1 MAEAGERVPI
11 RLVQENGDTLSL
23 DATSIDMVVE
33 RIQSNFAIP
42 LLQAKKMGIDLNQSA
57 VAFEIQGVF
66 TDDEGQET
74 SSQAQAVI
82 DFYQPQDLTLP
93 DDEGGPTDGNGLT
106 QPGLGLFNTVGFGT
120 NIGTNFG
127 GMVSVAPSI
136 LNYGNWK
143 DKYID
148 LPVGYWTEK
157 TATTDNNPVTS
168 GISAWFKA
176 DAITADNVDTSTL
189 SFNSVVNTW
198 VDSSGNGITGTKS
211 GSPRYRTAGAN
222 GQPYVYLD
230 GSAKFDIPF
239 NAALNPSEFTL
250 FVVAKSTSTTNATQY
265 IINTSP
271 SPYNNGWN
279 LRYRHSTNDDI
290 VLTLYEAGSAKD
302 YSFTTSALAAN
313 ALQLHAHTVDFTGS
327 DYTTKTYNKGVLEDT
342 DTGDGYAPVPSSGA
356 SQIGAFNNAQK
367 FIGGIYEILLYSRVL
382 TQVERQQVEGYLS
395 KKYNIPVTGSSGG
408 AHPYAHF
415 SYTDDSN
422 RIRLGFDT
430 TKLGSI
436 KEPYGYVNRNRE
448 TDMTITNVNS
458 STGVLTVSGANPQHY
473 FELSSSSTYKIIFEH
488 STNGFI
494 GSNGTNTIATVIA
507 VNSSTITC
515 TFSGAYPATN
525 DKVWIAASDNLSGDL
540 QSSSY
545 AGPCLM
551 ATIKNIGAGTDAGA
565 SYGGPEF
572 TTHQDGSTA
581 RAGSTVYERSDEYI
595 AFLVKN
601 LLTSTLKLG
610 DRPVDALGS
619 FTLDKVFSIDIGE
632 SSHGHQTR
640 LTITQLYA
648 TSLGRVNETIN
659 YTLSPGN
666 MPLVQ
671 GFTGGKSGKK
681 VKSAGDKVQDI
692 LGILANSNNFRT
704 ANTSGLGSFV
714 GNFVDYIQESL
725 YSEVESGDY
734 IRGIQ
739 IPYNSKVTKG
749 ESGLDSQ
756 VAQRNHFLTTG
767 TTLTASKLAMSN
779 DTHASNLFAPWAT
792 GSRMNGISGIVTDFN
807 VHRDAEM
814 KAYEFSLKFVAAD
827 ITI

>member
-1 MAEAGERVPI
+1 LAEAGERVPI

-42 LLQAKKMGIDLNQSA
+42 LLQAKKMGIDLNQAA

-93 DDEGGPTDGNGLT
+93 DDEGGPTDGDGLT
-106 QPGLGLFNTVGFGT
+106 QPGFGLFNTVGFGT
-120 NIGTNFG
+120 NTGTNFG

-176 DAITADNVDTSTL
+176 DAITATNVDTSTL

-211 GSPRYRTAGAN
+211 GSPRYRTGGAN
-222 GQPYVYLD
+222 GQPFVYFD
-230 GSAKFDIPF
+230 GSAKFDVPYHAGI
-239 NAALNPSEFTL
+239 NPAELTVFI
-250 FVVAKSTSTTNATQY
+250 VANSTNFSADTEQHVISTREG
-265 IINTSP
+265 SDK
-271 SPYNNGWN
+271 GWTV
-279 LRYRHSTNDDI
+279 RYRLGSINKIRFSVFNDGADD
-290 VLTLYEAGSAKD
+290 VSDTDATLIQYEP
-302 YSFTTSALAAN
+302 
-313 ALQLHAHTVDFTGS
+313 QLHCHTADEVGGS
-327 DYTTKTYNKGVLEDT
+327 HTTHSYNKGFEEDT
-342 DTGDGYAPVPSSGA
+342 DTGDDYDVVDDDATVIGAGSSGDY
-356 SQIGAFNNAQK
+356 ITGN
-367 FIGGIYEILLYSRVL
+367 IYEILIYSRVL
-382 TQVERQQVEGYLS
+382 TKVERQQVEGYLS
-395 KKYNIPVTGSSGG
+395 KKYNIPITGETGG

-448 TDMTITNVNS
+448 TDMTITNRS
-458 STGVLTVSGANPQHY
+458 GDVLTVSGANPQHY
-473 FELSSSSTYKIIFEH
+473 FELSSSSTYKIIFRN
-488 STNGFI
+488 SNGFV

-515 TFSGAYPATN
+515 TFSGTLPATN